1 MQTQNR
7 FFDDLA
13 HLLGG
18 AAGTLSGIRN
28 EIEGLFRHQFERL
41 LSNTEL
47 VSRDEFE
54 ILYTLTQTAR
64 ESQENLE
71 KRLAALETRSS
82 VSVFNLNRRTSFL
95 RRPLSRRRAV
105 VNLRKAAQRHIKKKP
120 KETSTCDK

>member
-13 HLLGG
+13 RLLGG

-41 LSNTEL
+41 LANTEL

-54 ILYTLTQTAR
+54 MLYTLTQTAR
-64 ESQENLE
+64 SSQETLE
-71 KRLAALETRSS
+71 KRLAALEARATVLS
-82 VSVFNLNRRTSFL
+82 RRTSFL
-95 RRPLSRRRAV
+95 RRLPSRRRAALHRRV
-105 VNLRKAAQRHIKKKP
+105 VKKHKGN
-120 KETSTCDK
+120 KV

>member
-13 HLLGG
+13 RLLGG

-41 LSNTEL
+41 LTNTEL

-64 ESQENLE
+64 SNQENLE
-71 KRLAALETRSS
+71 KRLAALEARAAALS
-82 VSVFNLNRRTSFL
+82 RRTSFL
-95 RRPLSRRRAV
+95 RRLPARRRRTI
-105 VNLRKAAQRHIKKKP
+105 NKNIIKQYNRKK
-120 KETSTCDK
+120 C